1 MYTNNKLSKAVRLA
15 IAFGAASATA
25 FTASVTAAEE
35 DDAAAKVE
43 RIEVTGSRIKRTDLE
58 GALPVTVIDREA
70 IELSGEIS
78 VADLIRNTTFNS
90 AGSFRP
96 QSGSSAQGV
105 SQVNM
110 RGLGASRTLV
120 LVDGRRLTMSPSTG
134 SSQDLNS
141 IPMAAVERI
150 EILSDGASAVY
161 GSDAIGG
168 VINVITRRDFNG
180 VEVTVGAGRVSVPS
194 TGGDRENGS
203 VVFGSS
209 NDTTRVI
216 GGVSWNKREIIFENA
231 FPWVQPGSSVYGNNF
246 VAGSNAA
253 RHWGNALDADG
264 NVVLNAAGNPVA
276 AGAPIMAVP
285 GGCNEENFFTI
296 SVTTNPLGTTNRPDG
311 VVSPRC
317 QFNFNATN
325 ANEASIGNESL
336 FVKMDHEFANDWSI
350 YANASVAKTESFGRY
365 APAPDSNGFY
375 AGLETPANGYNNPT
389 NPAAWMYD
397 ANNPNRVAYDAN
409 LVGPN
414 VPVFFYH
421 RFAAMG
427 NRDNTINNENIDFLL
442 GSQGRVGEIDLD
454 FGVRRVRNTTIGLGD
469 GYLAAST
476 AWGNVNS
483 FNPGYGTVGGQTVF
497 DPSRF
502 RSGYDIQ
509 NPGANPLDVLQA
521 GVVTTARKSTFDIN
535 EYYISGAFDLF
546 EMAGGFAQASVGMER
561 REEVYAD
568 IYDSQS
574 AAGLVGGSSGS
585 SAGGSRSVNAAY
597 FEALLPAT
605 DDLEVSLAGR
615 FDNYSDYGSDFS
627 PKVGV
632 KYTAMDG
639 LLLRAS
645 YGLGFR
651 APTLDILTQATSFS
665 ADSVGDP
672 VTCGFLTGN
681 ANAPCQINAFYIAN
695 PDLASE
701 SSTQYAFGA
710 AYQPTDWL
718 NMTVDYY
725 NIKIDDRIRSFDS
738 QTLIN
743 RQNSGDAIPAGLGVT
758 RDANGVIT
766 RIDAGFG
773 NEGTLQTSGVDLNI
787 RANFDFGNAGRLINN
802 LYLSH
807 IIDYKTDGGRNQVK
821 DPGLPQQRINL
832 NNQYVFGD
840 FDFAWNI
847 NVIGSQY
854 NTVTAGVQA
863 GHIATWT
870 THDLQVTYNAPWNA
884 KVSIGAQNAF
894 EKLPQ
899 FGTSAAARGSRD
911 YNFNLYNAFGRITY
925 IRYTQSF

>member
-35 DDAAAKVE
+35 DVTAKVE

-180 VEVTVGAGRVSVPS
+180 VELTLGAGRVSVPS
-194 TGGDRENGS
+194 DGGDRENGS

-231 FPWVQPGSSVYGNNF
+231 FPWVQPGSSIYGNNWRP
-246 VAGSNAA
+246 ASAA
-253 RHWGNALDADG
+253 
-264 NVVLNAAGNPVA
+264 VFS
-276 AGAPIMAVP
+276 AVP
-285 GGCNEENFFTI
+285 GGCTEANFI
-296 SVTTNPLGTTNRPDG
+296 PGPIGGRE
-311 VVSPRC
+311 RC

-336 FVKMDHEFANDWSI
+336 FVKVDHQINDDWSV
-350 YANASVAKTESFGRY
+350 YANASVAKTSSFGRY
-365 APAPDSNGFY
+365 APAPDSNIFY
-375 AGLETPANGYNNPT
+375 SGLATPADGYNNPT
-389 NPAAWMYD
+389 NPNAWMYD
-397 ANNPNRVAYDAN
+397 ANNPNRVAYDPAFVGAN
-409 LVGPN
+409 EE
-414 VPVFFYH
+414 VFFYH

-427 NRDNTINNENIDFLL
+427 NRDNTIDNENVDFLV
-442 GSQGRVGEIDLD
+442 GASGRIAEIDVD
-454 FGVRRVRNTTIGLGD
+454 FGARRVRNQTIGLGD

-476 AWGNVNS
+476 AWGNVNN
-483 FNPGYGTVGGQTVF
+483 FNPGYCADGSF
-497 DPSRF
+497 NPAACRF
-502 RSGYDIQ
+502 GYDIQ
-509 NPGANPLDVLQA
+509 NPGSNPSDVLQA
-521 GVVTTARKSTFDIN
+521 GVVTTARKSNFDIN
-535 EYYISGAFDLF
+535 EYYASAAFDLF
-546 EMAGGFAQASVGMER
+546 EMAGGVAQASVGVER

-568 IYDSQS
+568 KYDSQS

-585 SAGGSRSVNAAY
+585 SAGGDRSVNAAY

-605 DDLEVSLAGR
+605 DDLEISLAGR

-627 PKVGV
+627 PKIGLR
-632 KYTAMDG
+632 YEAAEG

-665 ADSVGDP
+665 ADSVADA
-672 VTCGFLTGN
+672 VTCEILTGSPTQ
-681 ANAPCQINAFYIAN
+681 PCQINAFYIAN
-695 PDLASE
+695 PDLSSE

-710 AYQPTDWL
+710 AYQPTNWL
-718 NMTVDYY
+718 NLTVDYY
-725 NIKIDDRIRSFDS
+725 NIEIDDRIRSFTS
-738 QTLIN
+738 QNLIDFETE
-743 RQNSGDAIPAGLGVT
+743 GKTPPAGLGVT
-758 RDANGVIT
+758 RDAQGVIT

-773 NEGTLQTSGVDLNI
+773 NEGTLETSGIDLNV
-787 RANFDFGNAGRLINN
+787 RTNFDFGNAGRLINN
-802 LYLSH
+802 IYLSH
-807 IIDYKTDGGRNQVK
+807 IIDYSVDGGRNEIK
-821 DPGLPQQRINL
+821 DPGRPQQRINL

-847 NVIGSQY
+847 NIIGSQY
-854 NTVTAGVQA
+854 NTNTGGVQA

-884 KVSIGAQNAF
+884 KISIGAQNAF

-911 YNFNLYNAFGRITY
+911 YNFNLYNAFGRVSY
-925 IRYTQSF
+925 VRYTQSF

>member
-1 MYTNNKLSKAVRLA
+1 MYTNNKLNKAVRLA

-35 DDAAAKVE
+35 DESAKVE

-168 VINVITRRDFNG
+168 VINVITRKDFSG
-180 VEVTVGAGRVSVPS
+180 VELSVGAAEVSIPRE
-194 TGGDRENGS
+194 GGERENGS
-203 VVFGSS
+203 VVFGSA
-209 NDTTRVI
+209 NDTTQVI
-216 GGVSWNKREIIFENA
+216 GGVSWNKRDIIFENA
-231 FPWVQPGSSVYGNNF
+231 FPWVQPGSSIYGNNWRP
-246 VAGSNAA
+246 ASAA
-253 RHWGNALDADG
+253 
-264 NVVLNAAGNPVA
+264 VFS
-276 AGAPIMAVP
+276 AVP
-285 GGCNEENFFTI
+285 GGCNEENFI
-296 SVTTNPLGTTNRPDG
+296 PGPIAGRE
-311 VVSPRC
+311 RC

-336 FVKMDHEFANDWSI
+336 FVKLNHQINDDWSL
-350 YANASVAKTESFGRY
+350 YANASVAKTSSFGRY
-365 APAPDSNGFY
+365 APAPDSNIFY
-375 AGLETPANGYNNPT
+375 AGLATPADSYNNPT
-389 NPAAWMYD
+389 NPDAWMYD
-397 ANNPNRVAYDAN
+397 ANNPNAVAYDPAFVGAN
-409 LVGPN
+409 EE
-414 VPVFFYH
+414 VFFYH

-427 NRDNTINNENIDFLL
+427 NRDNTIDNENVDFLI
-442 GSQGRVGEIDLD
+442 GSMGRIGEIDID
-454 FGVRRVRNTTIGLGD
+454 FGARRVRNQTVGLGD

-476 AWGNVNS
+476 AWGNVNN
-483 FNPGYGTVGGQTVF
+483 FNPGYCDDGSFNPTAC
-497 DPSRF
+497 RF
-502 RSGYDIQ
+502 GYDIQ
-509 NPGANPLDVLQA
+509 NPGSNPSNVLQA
-521 GVVTTARKSTFDIN
+521 GVVTTARKSQFDIN
-535 EYYISGAFDLF
+535 EYYGSASFDLF
-546 EMAGGFAQASVGMER
+546 EMAGGIAQGSVGFER
-561 REEVYAD
+561 REEVYSD
-568 IYDSQS
+568 KYDSQS

-585 SAGGSRSVNAAY
+585 SAGGDRSVNAAY

-627 PKVGV
+627 PKIGLR
-632 KYTAMDG
+632 YEAAEG

-651 APTLDILTQATSFS
+651 APSLDILTQATSFS
-665 ADSVGDP
+665 ADSVGDAR
-672 VTCGFLTGN
+672 TCEALTGDPDD
-681 ANAPCQINAFYIAN
+681 PCQINAYYIAN
-695 PDLASE
+695 PGLSSE

-710 AYQPTDWL
+710 AYQLDDWFFIKA
-718 NMTVDYY
+718 DYY
-725 NIKIDDRIRSFDS
+725 NIEIEDRIRSFTS
-738 QTLIN
+738 QDLVNFENEGRT
-743 RQNSGDAIPAGLGVT
+743 PPPGLGVT
-758 RDANGVIT
+758 RDAAGVIT

-773 NEGTLQTSGVDLNI
+773 NEGTLETSGVDLNV
-787 RANFDFGNAGRLINN
+787 RTNFDFGNAGRFITN
-802 LYLSH
+802 LYVSH
-807 IIDYKTDGGRNQVK
+807 ILDYSTDGGRNLVE

-832 NNQYVFGD
+832 NNQYVIGD

-847 NVIGSQY
+847 NMIGSQY
-854 NTVTAGVQA
+854 NTNTGGVQA
-863 GHIATWT
+863 GHIGTWT
-870 THDLQVTYNAPWNA
+870 THDLQLTYSAPWNG
-884 KVSIGAQNAF
+884 KISIGAQNAF
-894 EKLPQ
+894 EKIPQ
-899 FGTSAAARGSRD
+899 FGTSVAARGSRD

>member
-1 MYTNNKLSKAVRLA
+1 MYTNNKLNKAVRLA

-35 DDAAAKVE
+35 DESAKVE

-168 VINVITRRDFNG
+168 VINVITRKDFSG
-180 VEVTVGAGRVSVPS
+180 VELSVGAGEVSVPS
-194 TGGDRENGS
+194 EGGDRENGS
-203 VVFGSS
+203 VVFGSA
-209 NDTTRVI
+209 NDTTQVI
-216 GGVSWNKREIIFENA
+216 GGVSWNKRAIIFENA
-231 FPWVQPGSSVYGNNF
+231 FPWVQPGSSIYGNNWR
-246 VAGSNAA
+246 GAA
-253 RHWGNALDADG
+253 FDG
-264 NVVLNAAGNPVA
+264 FRT
-276 AGAPIMAVP
+276 VP
-285 GGCNEENFFTI
+285 GGCNEENFIPTVI
-296 SVTTNPLGTTNRPDG
+296 ADLD
-311 VVSPRC
+311 RC

-325 ANEASIGNESL
+325 ANEASTGNESL
-336 FVKMDHEFANDWSI
+336 FVKLNHQINDDWSV
-350 YANASVAKTESFGRY
+350 YANASVAKTTSFGRY
-365 APAPDSNGFY
+365 APAPDSNIFY
-375 AGLETPANGYNNPT
+375 DGLATPVDSYNNPT
-389 NPAAWMYD
+389 NPDAWMYD
-397 ANNPNRVAYDAN
+397 ANNPNAVAYDAAE
-409 LVGPN
+409 VGAN
-414 VPVFFYH
+414 QEVFFYH

-427 NRDNTINNENIDFLL
+427 NRDNTIDNENVDFLI
-442 GSQGRVGEIDLD
+442 GSMGRVGEFDLD
-454 FGVRRVRNTTIGLGD
+454 FGARRVRNQTVGLGD

-476 AWGNVNS
+476 AWGNVNN
-483 FNPGYGTVGGQTVF
+483 FNPGYCADGSF
-497 DPSRF
+497 DPAACRF
-502 RSGYDIQ
+502 GYDIQ
-509 NPGANPLDVLQA
+509 NPGSNPSNVLQA
-521 GVVTTARKSTFDIN
+521 GVVTTARKSQFDIN
-535 EYYISGAFDLF
+535 EYYASVAFDMF
-546 EMAGGFAQASVGMER
+546 EMAGGISQGSVGVER
-561 REEVYAD
+561 REEVYSD
-568 IYDSQS
+568 KYDSQS

-585 SAGGSRSVNAAY
+585 SAGGDRSVNAAY

-627 PKVGV
+627 PKVGLR
-632 KYTAMDG
+632 YEAAEG

-651 APTLDILTQATSFS
+651 APSLDILTQATSFS
-665 ADSVGDP
+665 ADSVADAVTCEALTGDP
-672 VTCGFLTGN
+672 EE
-681 ANAPCQINAFYIAN
+681 PCQINAYYIAN

-710 AYQPTDWL
+710 AYQYEDWL
-718 NMTVDYY
+718 FVKADYY
-725 NIKIDDRIRSFDS
+725 NIEIEDRIRQFDS

-743 RQNSGDAIPAGLGVT
+743 REASGDPIPAGLGVT
-758 RDANGVIT
+758 RDATGLIT
-766 RIDAGFG
+766 RIDAGYG
-773 NEGTLQTSGVDLNI
+773 NEGTLETSGIDFNI
-787 RANFDFGNAGRLINN
+787 RTNFDFGNAGRLINN
-802 LYLSH
+802 LYVSH
-807 IIDYKTDGGRNQVK
+807 ILDYSVDGGRNNVE

-847 NVIGSQY
+847 NMIGSQY
-854 NTVTAGVQA
+854 NDVLAGGVQD

-884 KVSIGAQNAF
+884 RISVGAQNAF

-911 YNFNLYNAFGRITY
+911 YNFNLYNAFGRVTY

>member
-1 MYTNNKLSKAVRLA
+1 MRLA

-43 RIEVTGSRIKRTDLE
+43 RIEVTGSRIKRTDME

-105 SQVNM
+105 SQVSL

-141 IPMAAVERI
+141 IPMAMVERI

-180 VEVTVGAGRVSVPS
+180 AELTVGAGRVSVPS
-194 TGGDRENGS
+194 DGGERENGS
-203 VVFGSS
+203 FVFGSA

-216 GGVSWNKREIIFENA
+216 GGVSWNKRAIIFENA
-231 FPWVQPGSSVYGNNF
+231 FPWVRPGSSIFGNNYR
-246 VAGSNAA
+246 GAA
-253 RHWGNALDADG
+253 FSGFKE
-264 NVVLNAAGNPVA
+264 
-276 AGAPIMAVP
+276 VP
-285 GGCNEENFFTI
+285 GGCEEPNFI
-296 SVTTNPLGTTNRPDG
+296 KGPIAGLD
-311 VVSPRC
+311 RC

-325 ANEASIGNESL
+325 ANEASIGNEAV

-350 YANASVAKTESFGRY
+350 YANASVAKTNSFGRY
-365 APAPDSNGFY
+365 APAPDSNIFY
-375 AGLETPANGYNNPT
+375 SGLATPVDSYNNPT
-389 NPAAWMYD
+389 NPGAWMYD
-397 ANNPNRVAYDAN
+397 ANNPNRVPFNAELA
-409 LVGPN
+409 GPN
-414 VPVFFYH
+414 QPVFFYH

-427 NRDNTINNENIDFLL
+427 NRDNDINNENIDFLI
-442 GSQGRVGEIDLD
+442 GSQGRVGEVDVD
-454 FGVRRVRNTTIGLGD
+454 FGVRRVRNTTLGLGN

-476 AWGNVNS
+476 AWSNVNN
-483 FNPGYGTVGGQTVF
+483 FNPGYCSDGTFNPQ
-497 DPSRF
+497 SCRF
-502 RSGYDIQ
+502 GYDIQ
-509 NPGANPLDVLQA
+509 SPGANPLDVLQA

-535 EYYISGAFDLF
+535 EYYVSGAFDLF

-561 REEVYAD
+561 REEFYAD

-615 FDNYSDYGSDFS
+615 MDNYSDYGSDFS

-665 ADSVGDP
+665 ADSVSDP
-672 VTCGFLTGN
+672 VTCLALTGN
-681 ANAPCQINAFYIAN
+681 ADNPCQINAFYIAN
-695 PDLASE
+695 PDLSSE
-701 SSTQYAFGA
+701 SSTQIAFGA
-710 AYQPTDWL
+710 VYQPTDWL
-718 NMTVDYY
+718 NLTVDYY
-725 NIKIDDRIRSFDS
+725 NIEIEDRIRSFDS

-743 RQNSGDAIPAGLGVT
+743 RTTSGDTIPAGLGVT
-758 RDANGVIT
+758 RDAGGLIT

-773 NEGTLQTSGVDLNI
+773 NEGTLQTSGIDLNI

-802 LYLSH
+802 LYVSH
-807 IIDYKTDGGRNQVK
+807 ILDFSVDSGRNNVK
-821 DPGLPQQRINL
+821 DPGLPQQRINI

-840 FDFAWNI
+840 FDIAWNI

-884 KVSIGAQNAF
+884 KISIGAQNAF

-911 YNFNLYNAFGRITY
+911 YNFDLYNAFGRITY
-925 IRYTQSF
+925 LRYTQSF

>member
-1 MYTNNKLSKAVRLA
+1 MYTNNKLNKAVRLA

-35 DDAAAKVE
+35 DETAKVE

-168 VINVITRRDFNG
+168 VINVITRKDFSG
-180 VEVTVGAGRVSVPS
+180 VELSVGAGEVSVPRE
-194 TGGDRENGS
+194 GGDRENGS
-203 VVFGSS
+203 VVFGSA
-209 NDTTRVI
+209 NDTTQVI

-231 FPWVQPGSSVYGNNF
+231 FPWVQPGSSIYGNNWR
-246 VAGSNAA
+246 GAA
-253 RHWGNALDADG
+253 FSGFRT
-264 NVVLNAAGNPVA
+264 
-276 AGAPIMAVP
+276 VP
-285 GGCNEENFFTI
+285 GGCNEANFIPTVI
-296 SVTTNPLGTTNRPDG
+296 GGLD
-311 VVSPRC
+311 RC

-336 FVKMDHEFANDWSI
+336 FVKLNHQINDDWSV
-350 YANASVAKTESFGRY
+350 YANASVAKTNSFGRY
-365 APAPDSNGFY
+365 APAPDSNIFY
-375 AGLETPANGYNNPT
+375 SGLATPVDSYNNPT
-389 NPAAWMYD
+389 NPDAWMYD
-397 ANNPNRVAYDAN
+397 ANNPNAVAYDAAE
-409 LVGPN
+409 VGAN
-414 VPVFFYH
+414 QEVFFYH

-427 NRDNTINNENIDFLL
+427 NRDNTIDNENIDFLL
-442 GSQGRVGEIDLD
+442 GAEGRVGEIDID
-454 FGVRRVRNTTIGLGD
+454 FGARRVRNQTVGLGD

-476 AWGNVNS
+476 AWSNVNN
-483 FNPGYGTVGGQTVF
+483 FNPGYCADGSFNPT
-497 DPSRF
+497 SCRF
-502 RSGYDIQ
+502 GYDIQ
-509 NPGANPLDVLQA
+509 NPGSNPSDVLQA
-521 GVVTTARKSTFDIN
+521 GVVTTARKSQFDIN
-535 EYYISGAFDLF
+535 EYYANATFDLF
-546 EMAGGFAQASVGMER
+546 EMAGGISQASIGVER
-561 REEVYAD
+561 REEVYSD
-568 IYDSQS
+568 KYDSQS

-585 SAGGSRSVNAAY
+585 SAGGDRSVNAAF

-627 PKVGV
+627 PKVGLR
-632 KYTAMDG
+632 YEAAEG

-651 APTLDILTQATSFS
+651 APSLDILTQATSFS
-665 ADSVGDP
+665 AESVADA
-672 VTCGFLTGN
+672 VTCEALTGS
-681 ANAPCQINAFYIAN
+681 ATDPCQINAYYIAN

-710 AYQPTDWL
+710 AYQLDDWFF
-718 NMTVDYY
+718 VKADYY
-725 NIKIDDRIRSFDS
+725 NIEIEDRIRQFDS

-743 RQNSGDAIPAGLGVT
+743 RQASGDPIPAGLGVT
-758 RDANGVIT
+758 RDAGGLIT
-766 RIDAGFG
+766 RIDAGYG
-773 NEGTLQTSGVDLNI
+773 NEGTLETSGIDLNV
-787 RANFDFGNAGRLINN
+787 RTNFDFGNAGRLINN
-802 LYLSH
+802 LYVSH
-807 IIDYKTDGGRNQVK
+807 ILDYSVDGGRNLVE
-821 DPGLPQQRINL
+821 DPGLPQQRINI

-847 NVIGSQY
+847 NIIGSQY
-854 NTVTAGVQA
+854 NTVTAGVQE

-870 THDLQVTYNAPWNA
+870 THDLQVTYTAPWNA
-884 KVSIGAQNAF
+884 KISVGAQNAF

-911 YNFNLYNAFGRITY
+911 YNFDLYNAFGRITY
-925 IRYTQSF
+925 VRYTQSF

>member
-1 MYTNNKLSKAVRLA
+1 MYTNNKLNKAVRLA

-35 DDAAAKVE
+35 DETAKVE

-168 VINVITRRDFNG
+168 VINVITRKDFSG
-180 VEVTVGAGRVSVPS
+180 VEISVGAGQVSVPS
-194 TGGDRENGS
+194 EGGDRENGS
-203 VVFGSS
+203 VVFGSA
-209 NDTTRVI
+209 NDTTQVI

-253 RHWGNALDADG
+253 RHWGNALDEDG
-264 NVVLNAAGNPVA
+264 NVLLNEDGDPVA
-276 AGAPIMAVP
+276 AGAPIMSVP
-285 GGCNEENFFTI
+285 GGCGEDNFNTI
-296 SVTTNPLGTTNRPDG
+296 SVTTNPDGTTVRPDG

-317 QFNFNATN
+317 QFDFNATN

-336 FVKMDHEFANDWSI
+336 FVKLNHQINDDWSV
-350 YANASVAKTESFGRY
+350 YANASVAKTTSFGRY

-375 AGLETPANGYNNPT
+375 AGLATPVDSYNNPT
-389 NPAAWMYD
+389 NPDAWMYD
-397 ANNPNRVAYDAN
+397 ANNPNAVAYDQT

-427 NRDNTINNENIDFLL
+427 NRDNTIDNENVDFLI
-442 GSQGRVGEIDLD
+442 GSMGRVGEIDID
-454 FGVRRVRNTTIGLGD
+454 FGARRVRNQTVGLGD
-469 GYLAAST
+469 GYLAATT

-483 FNPGYGTVGGQTVF
+483 FNPGYCADGSF
-497 DPSRF
+497 DPAGC

-509 NPGANPLDVLQA
+509 NPSDNPESVLQA
-521 GVVTTARKSTFDIN
+521 GVVTTARKSQFDIN
-535 EYYISGAFDLF
+535 EYYGSASFDLF
-546 EMAGGFAQASVGMER
+546 EMAGGIAQGSVGVER
-561 REEVYAD
+561 REEVYSD
-568 IYDSQS
+568 KYDSQS
-574 AAGLVGGSSGS
+574 AAGLVGGSSGA
-585 SAGGSRSVNAAY
+585 SAGGDRSVNAAF
-597 FEALLPAT
+597 FETLLPAT

-627 PKVGV
+627 PKVGLR
-632 KYTAMDG
+632 YEAAEG

-651 APTLDILTQATSFS
+651 APSLDILTQATSFS
-665 ADSVGDP
+665 ADSVADP
-672 VTCGFLTGN
+672 VTCGFLTG
-681 ANAPCQINAFYIAN
+681 AADDPCQINAFYIAN
-695 PDLASE
+695 PDLSSE

-710 AYQPTDWL
+710 AYQFDDWL
-718 NMTVDYY
+718 FVKADYY
-725 NIKIDDRIRSFDS
+725 NIEIEDRIRQFTS
-738 QTLIN
+738 QDLIN
-743 RQNSGDAIPAGLGVT
+743 FEDEGRAAPAGLGVT
-758 RDANGVIT
+758 RVDGIIT
-766 RIDAGFG
+766 RIDAGYG
-773 NEGTLQTSGVDLNI
+773 NEGTLETSGVDLNI
-787 RANFDFGNAGRLINN
+787 RTNFDFGNAGRLINN
-802 LYLSH
+802 LYVSH
-807 IIDYKTDGGRNQVK
+807 IIDYTTDGGRNTVK

-854 NTVTAGVQA
+854 NTVTGGVQE

-870 THDLQVTYNAPWNA
+870 THDLQLTYNAPWNA
-884 KVSIGAQNAF
+884 RISIGAQNAF
-894 EKLPQ
+894 EKLPE

-911 YNFNLYNAFGRITY
+911 YNFNLYNAFGRISY

>member
-1 MYTNNKLSKAVRLA
+1 MYTNNKLNKAVRLA

-35 DDAAAKVE
+35 DETAKVE

-168 VINVITRRDFNG
+168 VINVITRKDFSG
-180 VEVTVGAGRVSVPS
+180 VEVSVGAGQVSVPS
-194 TGGDRENGS
+194 EGGDRENGS
-203 VVFGSS
+203 VVFGSA
-209 NDTTRVI
+209 NDTTQVI

-231 FPWVQPGSSVYGNNF
+231 FPWVQPGSSLYGNNW
-246 VAGSNAA
+246 AASNLSGGFRA
-253 RHWGNALDADG
+253 
-264 NVVLNAAGNPVA
+264 
-276 AGAPIMAVP
+276 IP
-285 GGCNEENFFTI
+285 GGCKDANFIPTVI
-296 SVTTNPLGTTNRPDG
+296 GGLD
-311 VVSPRC
+311 RC
-317 QFNFNATN
+317 QFNFNSTN

-336 FVKMDHEFANDWSI
+336 FVKLNHQINDDWSVF
-350 YANASVAKTESFGRY
+350 ANASVAKTESFGRY
-365 APAPDSNGFY
+365 APAPDSNFFY
-375 AGLETPANGYNNPT
+375 DGLATPLDSYNNPT
-389 NPAAWMYD
+389 NPNAWMYD
-397 ANNPNRVAYDAN
+397 ANNPNAVAYDPAIAGDN
-409 LVGPN
+409 REV
-414 VPVFFYH
+414 VIFH

-427 NRDNTINNENIDFLL
+427 NRDNTINNENVDFLL
-442 GSQGRVGEIDLD
+442 GAEGRVGEFDVD
-454 FGVRRVRNTTIGLGD
+454 FGLRRVRNTTLGLGD

-476 AWGNVNS
+476 AWGNVNN
-483 FNPGYGTVGGQTVF
+483 FNPGYCADGSF
-497 DPSRF
+497 DPMSCRF
-502 RSGYDIQ
+502 GYDIQ
-509 NPGANPLDVLQA
+509 NPGANPQSVLSA
-521 GVVTTARKSTFDIN
+521 GVVTTARKSQFDIN
-535 EYYISGAFDLF
+535 EYFAAMSFDMF
-546 EMAGGFAQASVGMER
+546 EMSGGIAQASFGVER
-561 REEVYAD
+561 REEVYSD
-568 IYDSQS
+568 KYDSQS
-574 AAGLVGGSSGS
+574 EAGLVGGSSGN
-585 SAGGSRSVNAAY
+585 SAGGDRSVNAAY
-597 FEALLPAT
+597 FEALMPAT

-627 PKVGV
+627 PKVGLR
-632 KYTAMDG
+632 YEAAEG

-651 APTLDILTQATSFS
+651 APSLDILTQATTFS
-665 ADSVGDP
+665 ADSVFDET
-672 VTCGFLTGN
+672 TCLILGGPT
-681 ANAPCQINAFYIAN
+681 ATSCQINAFYIAN

-710 AYQPTDWL
+710 AYQLDDWFF
-718 NMTVDYY
+718 VKADYY
-725 NIKIDDRIRSFDS
+725 NIEIDDRIRQFDS
-738 QTLIN
+738 QDLIDFETEG
-743 RQNSGDAIPAGLGVT
+743 RAAPAGLGVT
-758 RDANGVIT
+758 RDSTGLIT
-766 RIDAGFG
+766 RIDAGYG
-773 NEGTLQTSGVDLNI
+773 NEGTLETSGIDLNV
-787 RANFDFGNAGRLINN
+787 RTNFDFGNAGRLINN
-802 LYLSH
+802 LYVSH
-807 IIDYKTDGGRNQVK
+807 ILDYSVDGGRNTVK
-821 DPGLPQQRINL
+821 DPGLPQQRINI

-847 NVIGSQY
+847 NIIGSQY
-854 NTVTAGVQA
+854 NTVTAGVQE

-870 THDLQVTYNAPWNA
+870 THDLQVTYTAPWNA
-884 KVSIGAQNAF
+884 KISVGAQNAF

-911 YNFNLYNAFGRITY
+911 YNFDLYNAFGRITY
-925 IRYTQSF
+925 VRYTQSF

>member
-35 DDAAAKVE
+35 DETAKVE

-168 VINVITRRDFNG
+168 VINVITRKDFNG
-180 VEVTVGAGRVSVPS
+180 VELSVGAGRVSVPS
-194 TGGDRENGS
+194 EGGDRENGS
-203 VVFGSS
+203 VVFGSA

-231 FPWVQPGSSVYGNNF
+231 FPWVQPGSSIYGNNWRP
-246 VAGSNAA
+246 ASAA
-253 RHWGNALDADG
+253 
-264 NVVLNAAGNPVA
+264 VFST
-276 AGAPIMAVP
+276 VP
-285 GGCNEENFFTI
+285 GGCAEENFIPTVI
-296 SVTTNPLGTTNRPDG
+296 GGRD
-311 VVSPRC
+311 RC

-336 FVKMDHEFANDWSI
+336 FVKLEHQINDDWSI
-350 YANASVAKTESFGRY
+350 YANASVAKTNSFGRY
-365 APAPDSNGFY
+365 APAPDSNIFY
-375 AGLETPANGYNNPT
+375 AGLATPADGYNNPT
-389 NPAAWMYD
+389 NPDAWMYD
-397 ANNPNRVAYDAN
+397 ANNPNAVAYDPAFVGAN
-409 LVGPN
+409 EE
-414 VPVFFYH
+414 VFFYH

-427 NRDNTINNENIDFLL
+427 NRDNTIDNENIDFLI
-442 GSQGRVGEIDLD
+442 GSSGRIGEIDVD
-454 FGVRRVRNTTIGLGD
+454 FGARRVRNQTTGLGD
-469 GYLAAST
+469 GYLAATT
-476 AWGNVNS
+476 AWGNVNN
-483 FNPGYGTVGGQTVF
+483 FNPGYCDDGSF
-497 DPSRF
+497 DPAACSF
-502 RSGYDIQ
+502 GYDIQ
-509 NPGANPLDVLQA
+509 NPGSNPSNVLQA
-521 GVVTTARKSTFDIN
+521 GVVTTARKSQFDIN
-535 EYYISGAFDLF
+535 EYYANATFDLF
-546 EMAGGFAQASVGMER
+546 EMSGGIAQASVGIER
-561 REEVYAD
+561 REEVYSD
-568 IYDSQS
+568 KYDSQS

-585 SAGGSRSVNAAY
+585 SAGGGRSVNAAF

-605 DDLEVSLAGR
+605 DDLEISVAGR

-627 PKVGV
+627 PKVGLR
-632 KYTAMDG
+632 YEAAEG

-651 APTLDILTQATSFS
+651 APSLDILTQATSFS
-665 ADSVGDP
+665 AESVADAVTCEALTGDP
-672 VTCGFLTGN
+672 TD
-681 ANAPCQINAFYIAN
+681 PCQINAYYIAN

-718 NMTVDYY
+718 NFTVDYY
-725 NIKIDDRIRSFDS
+725 NIEIEDRIRQFDA

-743 RQNSGDAIPAGLGVT
+743 RTNSGDPIPAGLGVT
-758 RDANGVIT
+758 RDAGGLIS
-766 RIDAGFG
+766 RIDAGYG
-773 NEGTLQTSGVDLNI
+773 NEGTLETSGVDLNI
-787 RANFDFGNAGRLINN
+787 RTNFDFGNVGRLINN
-802 LYLSH
+802 LYISH
-807 IIDYKTDGGRNQVK
+807 IIDFSVDGGRNTVE

-854 NTVTAGVQA
+854 NDVLTGGVQD

-884 KVSIGAQNAF
+884 KISVGAQNAF

-911 YNFNLYNAFGRITY
+911 YNFNLYNAFGRVSY

>member
-15 IAFGAASATA
+15 IAFGAVSATA

-35 DDAAAKVE
+35 DESAKVE
-43 RIEVTGSRIKRTDLE
+43 RIEVTGSRIKRTDME
-58 GALPVTVIDREA
+58 GALPVTVIDRES

-168 VINVITRRDFNG
+168 VINVITRKDFNG
-180 VEVTVGAGRVSVPS
+180 VEISVGEGRVSIPLD
-194 TGGDRENGS
+194 GGDRSNGS

-231 FPWVQPGSSVYGNNF
+231 FPWVKPGSSVYGNNF
-246 VAGSNAA
+246 VAASNAA
-253 RHWGNALDADG
+253 RHWGNALDEDG
-264 NVVLNAAGNPVA
+264 NVLISETTGLPVA

-285 GGCNEENFFTI
+285 GGCGETNFNTI
-296 SVTTNPLGTTNRPDG
+296 SVTTNPDGTTTRPDG

-336 FVKMDHEFANDWSI
+336 FVKMEHEINDDWRV
-350 YANASVAKTESFGRY
+350 YANASVAKTTSFGRY

-375 AGLETPANGYNNPT
+375 AGLSTPADSYNNPT
-389 NPAAWMYD
+389 NPNAWMYD
-397 ANNPNRVAYDAN
+397 ANNPNAVAYDQE

-414 VPVFFYH
+414 VPVYFYH

-427 NRDNTINNENIDFLL
+427 NRDNTIDNENVDFLVGSSGTIADIEIDF
-442 GSQGRVGEIDLD
+442 GA
-454 FGVRRVRNTTIGLGD
+454 RRVRNKTVGLGD
-469 GYLAAST
+469 GYLAATT

-483 FNPGYGTVGGQTVF
+483 FNPGYGTVGGNMVF
-497 DPSRF
+497 DPEQF

-509 NPGANPLDVLQA
+509 NPSDNPESVLQA

-535 EYYISGAFDLF
+535 EYYASAAFDLF
-546 EMAGGFAQASVGMER
+546 EMSGGIAQASVGIER
-561 REEVYAD
+561 REEFYAD
-568 IYDSQS
+568 KYDSQS

-605 DDLEVSLAGR
+605 EGLEVSLAGR

-627 PKVGV
+627 PKVGLR
-632 KYTAMDG
+632 YEATDELM
-639 LLLRAS
+639 LRAS

-665 ADSVGDP
+665 ADSVSDP
-672 VTCGFLTGN
+672 VTCGFLTGD
-681 ANAPCQINAFYIAN
+681 AEDPCQINAYYIAN
-695 PDLASE
+695 GDLASE
-701 SSTQYAFGA
+701 TSTQYAFGA

-718 NMTVDYY
+718 NLTVDYY
-725 NIKIDDRIRSFDS
+725 NIEIEDRIRSFTS
-738 QTLIN
+738 QDLVN
-743 RQNSGDAIPAGLGVT
+743 FEDEGRAAPAGLGVT
-758 RDANGVIT
+758 RVDGIIT
-766 RIDAGFG
+766 RIDAGYG
-773 NEGTLQTSGVDLNI
+773 NEGTLATSGVDLNI
-787 RANFDFGNAGRLINN
+787 NTNFDFGSVGRLVNS

-807 IIDYKTDGGRNQVK
+807 ILEYKTDGGRNQVQ
-821 DPGLPQQRINL
+821 DPGLPQQRVNF
-832 NNQYVFGD
+832 NTQYIIGD
-840 FDFAWNI
+840 FDIAWNI
-847 NVIGSQY
+847 NMIGDQY
-854 NTVTAGVQA
+854 NTVTNGVQA
-863 GHIATWT
+863 GHIGTWT
-870 THDLQVTYNAPWNA
+870 THDLQVTYSTAWDG
-884 KVSIGAQNAF
+884 KISIGAQNVF
-894 EKLPQ
+894 EKTPQ

-911 YNFNLYNAFGRITY
+911 YNFNLYNAFGRVTY